1 MIDRDRL
8 LRTFLELVAI
18 DSPSGAEYALAG
30 NLMFRLVALGGNVYQ
45 DEHGNVVARWSQGRG
60 ECLLLSAQMAPTGP
74 DVGIRPQVRDGV
86 VYSNGSTILG
96 ADDKSGIS
104 VILEVLHLIA
114 SGSLLAPPLELV
126 FTVEEEMGLVGARRL
141 DKQRLR
147 SRHGYVVDGDG
158 PAHRLEIGTP
168 TKYDL
173 SATVHGRRSHASK
186 CPEEGVDAIRVAAEA
201 IAAMPLGR
209 VDMCT
214 TANIG
219 RLEGGSSPNMV
230 ADEVWLRGEARG
242 HDLALLT
249 AQVDIMIGCLEGAA
263 RRHAAL
269 VDISVTRAE
278 MGYAL
283 ALNSPVIAL
292 AKAAAQ
298 RSGISL
304 VLDRNST
311 ATDANVFN
319 AHGISCAVLGTGV
332 EEKHTHQER
341 LVIDEMFTAAEL
353 LVQIIAV
360 S

>member
-18 DSPSGAEYALAG
+18 DSPSGAESALAG
-30 NLMFRLVALGGNVYQ
+30 ILTFRLLAFGGNVYQ
-45 DEHGNVVARWSQGRG
+45 DEHGNVVARWSQGSG
-60 ECLLLSAQMAPTGP
+60 DCLLLSAHMDTNGP

-96 ADDKSGIS
+96 ADDKSGIF

-114 SGSLLAPPLELV
+114 SGSLLAPPLEFV
-126 FTVEEEMGLVGARRL
+126 FTVEEELGLAGARRL

-186 CPEEGVDAIRVAAEA
+186 SPEEGIDAIRVAAEA
-201 IAAMPLGR
+201 IAAMPQCRSAEWTCVLRPILDVLRG
-209 VDMCT
+209 
-214 TANIG
+214 A
-219 RLEGGSSPNMV
+219 SSPNMV

-263 RRHAAL
+263 RRHAAF

-278 MGYAL
+278 MGFAL

-298 RSGISL
+298 RHFPSS
-304 VLDRNST
+304 R
-311 ATDANVFN
+311 
-319 AHGISCAVLGTGV
+319 
-332 EEKHTHQER
+332 QELYCYR
-341 LVIDEMFTAAEL
+341 RQCT
-353 LVQIIAV
+353 
-360 S
+360 